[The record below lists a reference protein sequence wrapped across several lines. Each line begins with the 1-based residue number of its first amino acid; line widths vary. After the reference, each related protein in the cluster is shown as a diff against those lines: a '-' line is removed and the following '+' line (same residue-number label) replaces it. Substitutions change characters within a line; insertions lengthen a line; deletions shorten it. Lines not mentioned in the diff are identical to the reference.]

1 MSAKAFF
8 RTPKGQ
14 LIVVLGAL
22 LIVAMIAAGVSLTLP
37 GVLVATGVAA
47 AIDAPILRWREGR
60 WVAPSGA
67 ILTGMIIAMILAP
80 HEPWYVAG
88 TASAIAIA
96 SKYVARTR
104 TANVFNPAALALLIV
119 FALFGAEESWWGALP
134 DGAAGLVLLLIAAGG
149 YMTVRLNKTP
159 GVVAFLGAYYAA
171 FTIAAYAGGEAAVWE
186 VFRAPDLQAVLYLA
200 LFMVTDPPTSP
211 PKPREQVT
219 FGIIA
224 AGVTV
229 ATFLTIGG
237 AYFLLTG
244 VLAANLWEARRRVRW
259 RSSRAEMATPG
270 IA

>member
-1 MSAKAFF
+1 MSARAFF

-14 LIVVLGAL
+14 LIVVLGIL
-22 LIVAMIAAGVSLTLP
+22 LCIAMIVAGIPLTLP
-37 GVLVATGVAA
+37 GVIIATVVAA
-47 AIDAPILRWREGR
+47 AIDAPILRWRERR
-60 WVAPSGA
+60 WTVPSGA

-80 HEPWYVAG
+80 HEPWYVVAA
-88 TASAIAIA
+88 ASAIAVA

-104 TANVFNPAALALLIV
+104 TANVFNPAALALLAV
-119 FALFGAEESWWGALP
+119 FVAFGAEESWWGAVP
-134 DGAAGLVLLLIAAGG
+134 DGPWWLVFFLVAAGG
-149 YMTVRLNKTP
+149 YLTVRLNKTP
-159 GVVAFLGAYYAA
+159 GVIAFLAAYFAA
-171 FTIAAYAGGEAAVWE
+171 FTIVAYAGGEAKVWE

-224 AGVTV
+224 AAFTV

-244 VLAANLWEARRRVRW
+244 VLVANLWEARRRIRW
-259 RSSRAEMATPG
+259 RSARADSRAAHAG
-270 IA
+270 